1 MKRIFFV
8 LIIAL
13 ALTTLAKNL
22 FAGGGKAG
30 VDESCGCFLFS
41 PLDFDNAYDLE
52 VKLSQSSMLST
63 IGKFNTIKC
72 ISEANSKSC
81 PDYYQQNN
89 LFFDKFI
96 NQADL
101 ISKVTF
107 DQDENRERLEFY
119 VDTNASEGK
128 DLVISGYLHSKNDK
142 DPKYIILTRKKDDTT
157 TAALMH
163 VQLHSKV
170 KSLEISG
177 FDFQNLKGEAIA
189 IFAKDLENL
198 IIKDNSFKNA
208 GTEGNNNPAIKIYT
222 RTEDGKVVKNKI
234 LNIQF
239 INNNFV
245 SDSIHDKTAMKSPD
259 IQIENLITDNITFKD
274 NKFYRENWGGVYN
287 VKFIDSDVSNIQ
299 EAIMIDIENKKAAI
313 EDNKKNA
320 FNNPKSPC
328 KYNLFDTI
336 DTDKDGVGDLCD
348 NDDDNDG
355 FLDGGKV
362 ILEEVKDDD
371 GKTICSDMVFKNIG
385 EKDPC
390 TTNPKCKS
398 CKDNCPLIPNPYQE
412 DTDNDGVGNVCE
424 DNDDDKIVNAL
435 DNCINTHN
443 PEQKD
448 SDGDGMG
455 DACDSVINT
464 PDDTDGDGIL
474 NEDDNCKYI
483 YNPDQ
488 KDTDEDYW
496 GDICDPDI
504 DNDTKKNAVD
514 NCPDVYN
521 PKQEDKDNDGVG
533 DACDKISAK
542 ADTQPAPAPTFLGR
556 FVGKIQKWTNTGPK
570 ITKHAEPNDQGG
582 DNNGSNN
589 GTNPDGSNP
598 PDGPT
603 PSIEDKDNDGVADDS
618 DNCIAIPNADQK
630 DTDSNGVG
638 DACDVDV
645 IFVDPPDGDGTNT
658 GGPST
663 TGPNGGGNTGT
674 NTGSGADGDGNLPP
688 NGPAPA
694 GSASLHGAGC
704 SLIR

>member
-1 MKRIFFV
+1 MKPILLV
-8 LIIAL
+8 LLATL
-13 ALTTLAKNL
+13 ALTASTRTVS
-22 FAGGGKAG
+22 AGEGGKSTIK
-30 VDESCGCFLFS
+30 DSCGCFLFS
-41 PLDFDNAYDLE
+41 ASDFANANEIEISLDNDA
-52 VKLSQSSMLST
+52 MLTKKS
-63 IGKFNTIKC
+63 KFNKIGCLSNT
-72 ISEANSKSC
+72 NSGPC
-81 PDYYQQNN
+81 FDYFKKNN
-89 LFFDKFI
+89 LFFDKFAGK
-96 NQADL
+96 ADL
-101 ISKVTF
+101 IDKVTF
-107 DQDENRERLEFY
+107 AQGNNLERLEFY
-119 VDTNASEGK
+119 VNSDAANDKELA
-128 DLVISGYLHSKNDK
+128 ISGYLHSKNDK
-142 DPKYIILTRKKDDTT
+142 NPKYLILTRKKDDTT

-198 IIKDNSFKNA
+198 IIKDNSFRDV

-222 RTEDGKVVKNKI
+222 RTENGKVVKNKI
-234 LNIQF
+234 LNVQF

-245 SDSIHDKTAMKSPD
+245 IDNGNDRMKSPD
-259 IQIENLITDNITFKD
+259 IQIENLITENITFEG

-287 VKFIDSDVSNIQ
+287 VKFIDSDVSKIQ
-299 EAIMIDIENKKAAI
+299 AAIKIAIEN
-313 EDNKKNA
+313 NQKNA

-328 KYNLFDTI
+328 KYNLFDTT

-355 FLDGGKV
+355 FLDGGTI
-362 ILEEVKDDD
+362 ILEEVKDDN
-371 GKTICSDMVFKNIG
+371 GKTVCSSMLF
-385 EKDPC
+385 EKINEEEPC

-398 CKDNCPLIPNPYQE
+398 CKDNCPLIPNLDQA
-412 DTDNDGVGNVCE
+412 DTNNNGIGNVCE
-424 DNDDDKIVNAL
+424 DNDGDAIVNAL
-435 DNCINTHN
+435 DNCINTPN
-443 PEQKD
+443 PGQND
-448 SDGDGMG
+448 TDGDGKG
-455 DACDSVINT
+455 DACDSEKNT
-464 PDDTDGDGIL
+464 PDDIDGDGIL
-474 NEDDNCKYI
+474 NEVDNCKYF

-488 KDTDEDYW
+488 KDTDKDDW

-521 PKQEDKDNDGVG
+521 PKQENKDNDGVG

-542 ADTQPAPAPTFLGR
+542 ADTQLVPAPTFLGR

-570 ITKHAEPNDQGG
+570 ITRHAEPDDQGG

-589 GTNPDGSNP
+589 GTDPDGSNP

-645 IFVDPPDGDGTNT
+645 IFVDPPDGGGANT

-674 NTGSGADGDGNLPP
+674 NTGNGADGDGNLPP
-688 NGPAPA
+688 NSPAPA